1 MSSYGQLGKG
11 NVMQTKTVQTTHL
24 HRAAFL
30 IGDSEWA
37 PICLGFQDSDPDKV
51 ELDAVDHMYRE
62 CEQEYPEDSPYPK
75 GRGVI
80 ELLDYEDAFK
90 IGWGI
95 QSVDANVDHT
105 CQLNPNSG
113 LLEYS
118 GYKAYT
124 CGIIHKDL
132 QVTLA
137 LSKTYPAFQNMAASA
152 GYRQP
157 VMYLYTKMLGLV
169 ASRPNSPLL
178 STFYAMLY
186 DQWAMEKWTIKNLEG
201 LK

>member
-75 GRGVI
+75 GRGGI
-80 ELLDYEDAFK
+80 KLLDYEDAFK

-113 LLEYS
+113 FLES
-118 GYKAYT
+118 WVKKANRLE
-124 CGIIHKDL
+124 IIQK
-132 QVTLA
+132 A
-137 LSKTYPAFQNMAASA
+137 LKVAWAQRKPSHPSKNWP
-152 GYRQP
+152 GG
-157 VMYLYTKMLGLV
+157 V
-169 ASRPNSPLL
+169 LL
-178 STFYAMLY
+178 S
-186 DQWAMEKWTIKNLEG
+186 N
-201 LK
+201 